1 MTNQFLRAS
10 RLKIADTRAVAIL
23 LEVRREPYRSVCEI
37 AKAVGVSRPSVTRH
51 VDAFQK
57 RGLIARKVND
67 DDKRYVRVWLTQ
79 AGIEA
84 LNEIVEGGA

>member
-1 MTNQFLRAS
+1 MTNPFIRAN
-10 RLKIADTRAVAIL
+10 RLKVCDTRAVAIL

-37 AKAVGVSRPSVTRH
+37 AKAVGVAKPSVTRH
-51 VDAFQK
+51 VDALQK
-57 RGLIARKVND
+57 RGLVVRKVND

-79 AGIEA
+79 AGIEV